1 MKDKAKDEKKPIKE
15 AELDKVNAGHTFQ
28 PPTTAPPRKGPIA
41 FGPKPIKW
49 V

>member
-1 MKDKAKDEKKPIKE
+1 MTDKRKDEKKPIKE
-15 AELDKVNAGHTFQ
+15 AELDKVNGGHIFH
-28 PPTTAPPRKGPIA
+28 PPGVAPPHKGPIA